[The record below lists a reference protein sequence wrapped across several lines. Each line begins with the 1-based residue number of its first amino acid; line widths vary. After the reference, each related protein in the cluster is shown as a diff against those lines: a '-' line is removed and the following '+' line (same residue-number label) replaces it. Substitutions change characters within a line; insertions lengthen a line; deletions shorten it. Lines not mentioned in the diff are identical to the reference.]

1 MIRILSAVLIL
12 LSAALFCGCGKR
24 APEPPRVRMTLVL
37 DILDDI
43 AAGKHREALAQIRRY
58 KDLDQTN
65 VFIAELENIERANIH
80 IDEAEN
86 ALQQQNQAGA
96 ERAIRE
102 AIRVVGPVPEL
113 TKAANDL
120 RLLAELEMLA
130 YRIEQPENSA
140 ELAANLEL
148 FRQKASAFPN
158 NGALADYAQK
168 RQALVR
174 KLKIREVHLAVY
186 DLDSDGFRL
195 RATDPARADVLE
207 AERLIEQKM

>member
-148 FRQKASAFPN
+148 FQQKASAFPN

-174 KLKIREVHLAVY
+174 KLKIREDHLSVY
-186 DLDSDGFRL
+186 DLESDGFRL

>member
-1 MIRILSAVLIL
+1 MIRILSSILIL

-174 KLKIREVHLAVY
+174 KLKIREDHLAVY
-186 DLDSDGFRL
+186 DLESDGFRL

-207 AERLIEQKM
+207 AERLIKQKM

>member
-1 MIRILSAVLIL
+1 MIRILSSILIL

-174 KLKIREVHLAVY
+174 KLKIREDHLAVY
-186 DLDSDGFRL
+186 DLESDGFRI

-207 AERLIEQKM
+207 AEQLIEQKM

>member
-1 MIRILSAVLIL
+1 MIRILSVVLIL

-174 KLKIREVHLAVY
+174 KLKIREDHLAVY
-186 DLDSDGFRL
+186 DLESDGFRL

-207 AERLIEQKM
+207 AERLIKQKM

>member
-1 MIRILSAVLIL
+1 MIRILSSILIL

-37 DILDDI
+37 DILDDT

-174 KLKIREVHLAVY
+174 KLKIREDHLAVY
-186 DLDSDGFRL
+186 DLESDGFRL

>member
-1 MIRILSAVLIL
+1 MIRILSSILIL

-148 FRQKASAFPN
+148 FRQKASTFPN

-174 KLKIREVHLAVY
+174 KLKIREDHLAVY
-186 DLDSDGFRL
+186 DLESDGFRL

>member
-43 AAGKHREALAQIRRY
+43 AAGKHCEALAQIRRY

-102 AIRVVGPVPEL
+102 ALRVVGPVPEL

-174 KLKIREVHLAVY
+174 KLKIREDHLAVY
-186 DLDSDGFRL
+186 DLESDGFRL

>member
-43 AAGKHREALAQIRRY
+43 AAGKHCEALAQIRRY

-174 KLKIREVHLAVY
+174 KLKIREDHLAVY
-186 DLDSDGFRL
+186 DLESDGFRL

-207 AERLIEQKM
+207 TERLIEQKM

>member
-86 ALQQQNQAGA
+86 ALQQQNQVGA

-130 YRIEQPENSA
+130 YRIKQPENSA

-174 KLKIREVHLAVY
+174 KLKIREDHLAVY
-186 DLDSDGFRL
+186 DLESDGFRL

>member
-58 KDLDQTN
+58 KELDQTN
-65 VFIAELENIERANIH
+65 VFIAELESIERANIH
-80 IDEAEN
+80 IGEAEN
-86 ALQQQNQAGA
+86 ALQQQDQAGA

-174 KLKIREVHLAVY
+174 KLKIREDHLAVY
-186 DLDSDGFRL
+186 DLESDGFRL

>member
-43 AAGKHREALAQIRRY
+43 AAGKHRKALAQIRRY

-174 KLKIREVHLAVY
+174 KLKIREDHLAVY
-186 DLDSDGFRL
+186 DLESDGFRL

>member
-37 DILDDI
+37 DILDVI

-113 TKAANDL
+113 TKSANDL

-174 KLKIREVHLAVY
+174 KLKIREDHLAVY
-186 DLDSDGFRL
+186 DLESDGFRL

>member
-1 MIRILSAVLIL
+1 MIRILSSILIL

-174 KLKIREVHLAVY
+174 KLKIREDHLAVY
-186 DLDSDGFRL
+186 DLESDGVRL

>member
-1 MIRILSAVLIL
+1 MIRILFSILIL

-174 KLKIREVHLAVY
+174 KLKIREDHLAVY
-186 DLDSDGFRL
+186 DLESDGFRL

>member
-1 MIRILSAVLIL
+1 MIRILSSILIL

-80 IDEAEN
+80 IDETEN

-174 KLKIREVHLAVY
+174 KLKIREDHLAVY
-186 DLDSDGFRL
+186 DLESDGFRL

>member
-1 MIRILSAVLIL
+1 MIRILSSILIL

-174 KLKIREVHLAVY
+174 KLKIREDHLAVY
-186 DLDSDGFRL
+186 DLESDGFRL

>member
-1 MIRILSAVLIL
+1 MIRILSSILIL

-80 IDEAEN
+80 IDEVEN

-174 KLKIREVHLAVY
+174 KLKIREDHLAVY
-186 DLDSDGFRL
+186 DLESDGFRL

>member
-158 NGALADYAQK
+158 NGAL
-168 RQALVR
+168 VR
-174 KLKIREVHLAVY
+174 KLKIREDHLAVY
-186 DLDSDGFRL
+186 DLESDGVRL